1 MTAPGLP
8 DGEDVPLVRIS
19 NVWKKRGANIVLKG
33 VNLVAEHGKVM
44 CLLGPSGAG
53 KSTLLRC
60 INAIELADRGM
71 IYVDGVA
78 IGCRQEGEKFIRLS
92 EREVS
97 RQRADIGMVFKIV
110 NSGQVASSS
119 AMSTA
124 AGTTCS
130 KLSSTNR
137 SCRSRT

>member
-1 MTAPGLP
+1 MTAASLP
-8 DGEDVPLVRIS
+8 DGEAVPLVRIS

-33 VNLVAEHGKVM
+33 VNLVAEQGKVM

-78 IGCRQEGEKFIRLS
+78 IGCRQEGDK
-92 EREVS
+92 
-97 RQRADIGMVFKIV
+97 
-110 NSGQVASSS
+110 
-119 AMSTA
+119 
-124 AGTTCS
+124 
-130 KLSSTNR
+130 
-137 SCRSRT
+137 